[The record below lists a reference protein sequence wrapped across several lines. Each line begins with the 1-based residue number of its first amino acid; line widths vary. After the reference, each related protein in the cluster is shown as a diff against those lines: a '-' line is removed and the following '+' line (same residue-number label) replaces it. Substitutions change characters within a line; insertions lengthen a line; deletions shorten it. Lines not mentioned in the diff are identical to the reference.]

1 MVRGPIR
8 PSTGRNAAGR
18 IAAGRDLERNAV
30 KASDISQLIAVSR
43 PTLHPSGRRAIVAM
57 SRPDLQ
63 ANATV
68 GQLWTIPI
76 TGHAAPRRLTRGF
89 HDAAPQFSPDGRLIA
104 FLRRGMSGPT
114 QLYVVDGTG
123 GEPVQVTDRRLGVSE
138 FCWSPDG
145 RTLAFVSR
153 VPEQGRYGTVDGLEP
168 NAEPPRRL
176 STLKYRENGVGY
188 TTDRRAQV
196 FIVTAPDVW
205 AEPMI
210 VAAPTA
216 DGVEHPVSVVAEPT
230 QLTDFD
236 ADHSSVSF
244 SPDGK
249 QLAFVA
255 ARHPRRDTDLRC
267 NVFLLDLEPVG
278 APSDSVSTDAAPTD
292 ITGKHGNYAVQHA
305 VFAPDGSLFFI
316 AQNVGRSGRDFV
328 GKNASLFV
336 IDAESSTPRR
346 LTDPESIDLGE
357 GGSTI
362 TPFEAGGVLVQNR
375 TRGTVQLIHVATD
388 GSIESISRGAAI
400 EVTGVASVGTTI
412 VISYADATTAGDVGV
427 YQNGA
432 MRRITD
438 FSAPLRA
445 TGIVQATEL
454 TIDGRDGYPIHGWVF
469 VPEGDGPHPVLLNIH
484 GGPFAQYSIHL
495 FDEAQV
501 YADAGYVVVMCNP
514 RGSAGYG
521 QAHGRSIRR
530 AMGTVDLYDV
540 LDFVQGAIEAT
551 PQADPDRVGIMGGSY
566 GGYLTAWTIA
576 HDQRFTASIVERGF
590 LDPEMFAGTSDI
602 GSFFGDEYVGTDPEK
617 VRAQSPQ
624 AVIDSVSTPTLVLHS
639 EDDLRCPLSQ
649 AERYYAGL
657 KRRGVDS
664 ELVVFP
670 GENHELSRAGLPR
683 HRLERFEII
692 LEWLAR
698 HLPTDSNN
706 VKK

>member
-1 MVRGPIR
+1 M
-8 PSTGRNAAGR
+8 
-18 IAAGRDLERNAV
+18 
-30 KASDISQLIAVSR
+30 KASDLSQLIAVSR
-43 PTLHPSGRRAIVAM
+43 PTLHPSGRRAIVAV
-57 SRPDLQ
+57 SRPDLE

-104 FLRRGMSGPT
+104 FLRRNMSGPA
-114 QLYVVDGTG
+114 QLYVVDGAG
-123 GEPVQVTDRRLGVSE
+123 GEPVQVTDQRLGVSE

-145 RTLAFVSR
+145 RRLAFVSR
-153 VPEQGRYGTVDGLEP
+153 VPEQGRYGTVEGLEP
-168 NAEPPRRL
+168 NAESPRRL
-176 STLKYRENGVGY
+176 STLKYRQNGIGY

-196 FIVTAPDVW
+196 FIVAAPDVW
-205 AEPMI
+205 AEP
-210 VAAPTA
+210 VVTAAPTA
-216 DGVEHPVSVVAEPT
+216 DGAEHPVSLVAEPM

-236 ADHSSVSF
+236 ADHSSISF

-267 NVFLLDLEPVG
+267 NVFLLALAGGDAPADAVPV
-278 APSDSVSTDAAPTD
+278 D
-292 ITGKHGNYAVQHA
+292 ITGKHGNFAVQHA
-305 VFAPDGSLFFI
+305 VFASNGALFFI

-336 IDAESSTPRR
+336 IDAGASTPRR

-357 GGSTI
+357 LGSAI
-362 TPFEAGGVLVQNR
+362 TPIEAGDDGSVLVQNR
-375 TRGTVQLIHVATD
+375 TRGTVQLIRVATN
-388 GSIESISRGAAI
+388 GSIESISRDAAI
-400 EVTGVASVGTTI
+400 EVTGVASAGATI
-412 VISYADATTAGDVGV
+412 VISYANSTTSGDVGV

-438 FSAPLRA
+438 FSSPLRA
-445 TGIVQATEL
+445 TGIVRATEL

-484 GGPFAQYSIHL
+484 GGPFAQYSVHL

-521 QAHGRSIRR
+521 QAHGRSIRK
-530 AMGTVDLYDV
+530 AMGTVDLHDV
-540 LDFVQGAIEAT
+540 LDFAHGAIEAT

-602 GSFFGDEYVGTDPEK
+602 GSFFGDEYVGTDPDQ

-624 AVIDSVSTPTLVLHS
+624 AVIDSVRTPTLVLHS

-670 GENHELSRAGLPR
+670 GEDHELSRGGRPR

-692 LEWLAR
+692 LEWWAR